1 MSAPLRPAPF
11 PPTMAVQTDPARFAG
26 LRGITV
32 NEPLARSLGLSPDW
46 LKSDEGL
53 AFLGGQL
60 RLNDVAP
67 VAQAYAGHQFGQFV
81 PQLGDGR
88 AHLLGVLT
96 DYDGREKDIQL
107 KGSGPTPFS
116 RRGDGLAAL
125 GPVLREYL
133 VSEAMAALHVPTTRA
148 LSAVLTGETVWR
160 DRPQPGA
167 VLARVAAS
175 HLRVGTFQYF
185 AVRENSEAIG
195 FLCDMA
201 IARHYP
207 SAREAAHPVRALYD
221 GVVAAQARLI
231 AQWMSL
237 GFIHGVMNTDN
248 MAISGETIDYGPCA
262 FLDSYSAG
270 KVFSSIDRNGRYAYA
285 NQPKLAGWNLARLA
299 ETLLPLFDP
308 DEDKALDHAQ
318 SALGR
323 FLPLYTEAYDDLM
336 RAKLGLSQPHDDDPA
351 LIAALLAC
359 METHQLD
366 WTLTFRRLAR
376 GENLL
381 DASLSD
387 AMTDDLASWMS
398 RWQARRALDPL
409 SEAESQVLMLKSNP
423 AVIARNHRIAE
434 AIEAAETGDFSVF
447 EALLT
452 RITQPFEDDATYE
465 RPPEDAQIVRATF
478 CGT

>member
-1 MSAPLRPAPF
+1 MNASLRPAPF
-11 PPTMAVQTDPARFAG
+11 PPTMAIQTDPARFTA
-26 LRGITV
+26 LRHVAI
-32 NEPLARSLGLSPDW
+32 NEPLARSLGLSSDW

-53 AFLGGQL
+53 AFLGGQT

-96 DYDGREKDIQL
+96 DSDGQDRDIQL
-107 KGSGPTPFS
+107 KGSGQTPFS
-116 RRGDGLAAL
+116 RRGDGLAVL

-185 AVRENSEAIG
+185 AARENTEAIR

-207 SAREAAHPVRALYD
+207 AAQEAEHPVRVFYD

-231 AQWMSL
+231 ARWMSL

-299 ETLLPLFDP
+299 ETLLPLFDA
-308 DEDKALDHAQ
+308 DEDRALAHAQ
-318 SALGR
+318 SALSR
-323 FLPLYTEAYDDLM
+323 FLPLYTAAYNDLM
-336 RAKLGLSQPHDDDPA
+336 RKKLGLSEPHEDDPA
-351 LIAALLAC
+351 LITALLAC

-376 GENLL
+376 GE
-381 DASLSD
+381 SLCDTRPSG
-387 AMTDDLASWMS
+387 ALPDDLASWTS

-409 SEAESQVLMLKSNP
+409 SEVEGRTLMLRSSP
-423 AVIARNHRIAE
+423 AVIPRNHRIAE
-434 AIEAAETGDFSVF
+434 AIEAAEQGDFTVF
-447 EALLT
+447 EALLA
-452 RITQPFEDDATYE
+452 RITRPFEDDTAYE
-465 RPPEDAQIVRATF
+465 RPPEDFEIVRATF